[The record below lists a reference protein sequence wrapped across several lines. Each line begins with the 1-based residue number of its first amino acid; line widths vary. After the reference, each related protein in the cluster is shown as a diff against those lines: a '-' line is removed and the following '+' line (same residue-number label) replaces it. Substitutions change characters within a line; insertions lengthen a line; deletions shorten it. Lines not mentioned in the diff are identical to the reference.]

1 MTIEVAN
8 TGTTNTFQFLI
19 NRVNELAHAMSSNA
33 VTTSS
38 NTATGNAAITG
49 TFTADVLNTN
59 TVITNTVR
67 VSNSTANVV
76 ISIPNTTLIANGNYY
91 LNANGSWGLI
101 NPAITSLSVN
111 TTGTSTQSIDS
122 YSMSVLGGAE
132 YFIRV
137 KDNNANGY
145 HALKV
150 LTFHDGVNAFS
161 TEYGTMVS
169 NTTLGTFEVSTNS
182 THVILNMTPVSSNTA
197 VTISRVNF

>member
-19 NRVNELAHAMSSNA
+19 NRVNELATAMSSNA
-33 VTTSS
+33 VTTNS
-38 NTATGNAAITG
+38 NTATGNAAISA
-49 TFTADVLNTN
+49 TFTANVL
-59 TVITNTVR
+59 IANTVR
-67 VSNSTANVV
+67 VSNSTSNIV
-76 ISIPNTTLIANGNYY
+76 ISVPNTAVISDGNYY
-91 LNANGSWGLI
+91 LNANGNWSQVK
-101 NPAITSLSVN
+101 PAITSSFVN
-111 TTGTSTQSIDS
+111 TTGTSTQEIDN
-122 YSMSVLGGAE
+122 YSMSLLGAAE

-161 TEYGTMVS
+161 TEYATMVS
-169 NTTLGTFEVSTNS
+169 NATLGTFEVSTNT

>member
-19 NRVNELAHAMSSNA
+19 NRVNELATAMSSNA
-33 VTTSS
+33 VTTES

-49 TFTADVLNTN
+49 TFTSNVLNTN

-150 LTFHDGVNAFS
+150 LTFHDGINAFS

-169 NTTLGTFEVSTNS
+169 NTTLGTFEVSTNT
-182 THVILNMTPVSSNTA
+182 THVILNMSPVSSNTS
-197 VTISRVNF
+197 VNISRVNF